1 MGKKLTDPKTSETL
15 SKLDMTATRQM
26 AFGLTGG
33 YERAFTQKERRVYLL
48 VDARGNR
55 SVRYVNFEKHFTDEH
70 GYWEFNP
77 VSQALFIK
85 FNHWGSSGTAR
96 RCLLNRSH
104 TMELDLDNSCFP
116 HVCFEGRDYLD
127 RSICI
132 RLGSWTSDP
141 SKGIIKDGTVDMEY
155 WKREPVNILNI
166 MSRYGRQCDLGAA
179 LSIRDTIDTLDLN
192 YRLRPSTQYL
202 DSELPTRDPIDTL
215 DLAVKYPTPKS
226 KL

>member
-1 MGKKLTDPKTSETL
+1 MGQCNRCESMGGSDV
-15 SKLDMTATRQM
+15 TAQR
-26 AFGLTGG
+26 
-33 YERAFTQKERRVYLL
+33 
-48 VDARGNR
+48 
-55 SVRYVNFEKHFTDEH
+55 
-70 GYWEFNP
+70 
-77 VSQALFIK
+77 
-85 FNHWGSSGTAR
+85 
-96 RCLLNRSH
+96 
-104 TMELDLDNSCFP
+104 
-116 HVCFEGRDYLD
+116 
-127 RSICI
+127 
-132 RLGSWTSDP
+132 
-141 SKGIIKDGTVDMEY
+141 VDMEY

>member
-1 MGKKLTDPKTSETL
+1 MGKKLIDSKTSETH
-15 SKLDMTATRQM
+15 MTATRQM
-26 AFGLTGG
+26 AFGFAGG
-33 YERAFTQKERRVYLL
+33 YERAFTQREQRFYLL

-155 WKREPVNILNI
+155 WKREPVNIQMRRSTSPTQRLSLHQRI
-166 MSRYGRQCDLGAA
+166 WSLLYYSTMRYQAT
-179 LSIRDTIDTLDLN
+179 LSCATCGT
-192 YRLRPSTQYL
+192 
-202 DSELPTRDPIDTL
+202 
-215 DLAVKYPTPKS
+215 
-226 KL
+226 